1 MPRFAAFARHDHITE
16 CHPLTLTHDDPVR
29 CAEAIIDQVGH
40 KIVLAIPLGIGK
52 PNLLVNALYG
62 LAEADRRL
70 KLRILTGLTLIRPT
84 YKSDLERRFAGPIV
98 ERLFGSWPALAY
110 AEALRRGN
118 LAPNVTVHEFF
129 LQAGQW
135 LSNPVMQQNYTSL
148 NYSSVYTHVMREG
161 VNVVAQLIAPPRADI
176 ATSGDLQYS
185 LSSNTD
191 VSLDLDDYIRDRR
204 RSGAPISVI
213 GEINANLP
221 YMSGAAAVPRD
232 RFDLMLEPPTP
243 HFDLFAPPKEPVSLA
258 DYAMALHAATLV
270 KDGGT
275 LQIGIGSFA
284 DALTHALILRHT
296 QSARFRDLVA
306 RLGEPPATDA
316 QYGPFEQG
324 LYGCSEMLVD
334 GFLALRRA
342 GILKRRVSD
351 AGRDVLVHA
360 GFFLGS
366 RAFYDE
372 LRAMTPAELD
382 EIAMTSIS
390 FTNTLTG
397 DAATKIAH
405 RRDAR
410 FINTALAATLLG
422 AVSSDQLEDGRVI
435 SGIGGQADFV
445 AMAHQ
450 IPGARSIIAVRST
463 RAQGANSTS
472 NIHWHYGNTSIPRQF
487 RDIVVTEYG
496 IADIRGRTDMEV
508 ISAMLGVTDARFQ
521 PQLQQAA
528 AAAGKLPKNFTL
540 PSSAKNNTPA
550 RIDEALTSARREG
563 LLPQFPLG
571 TDMTETEQALLPAL
585 GKLRRASPA
594 RLLSYVMQGMVPGEL
609 PSGANE
615 KLERLCLD
623 RTADL
628 KTKAMRALVLGAL
641 RSR

>member
-1 MPRFAAFARHDHITE
+1 MTRV
-16 CHPLTLTHDDPVR
+16 HDDPVR
-29 CAEAIIDQVGH
+29 CAEAMIDQVGRS
-40 KIVLAIPLGIGK
+40 IVLAIPLGIGK

-70 KLRILTGLTLIRPT
+70 SLRILTGLTLVRPS
-84 YKSDLERRFAGPIV
+84 YKSDLERRFAAPIAD
-98 ERLFGSWPALAY
+98 RLFGNWPALAY
-110 AEALRRGN
+110 AEALRQGN

-135 LSNPVMQQNYTSL
+135 LSNPVMQQNYASL
-148 NYSSVYTHVMREG
+148 NYSDVHKHVMREG
-161 VNVVAQLIAPPRADI
+161 VNVVAQLVAPPRADI
-176 ATSGDLQYS
+176 AQPDGPRLS

-191 VSLDLDDYIRDRR
+191 VSLDLDAYIRDRR
-204 RSGAPISVI
+204 QSGAPIAVV
-213 GEINANLP
+213 GEVNANLP
-221 YMSGAAAVPRD
+221 YMSGAAAVSRD
-232 RFDLMLEPPTP
+232 RFDLLLEPPVP
-243 HFDLFAPPKEPVSLA
+243 HFDLFTPPKEPVSLT

-306 RLGEPPATDA
+306 RLGEPPAA
-316 QYGPFEQG
+316 GAEYGPFEQG

-351 AGRDVLVHA
+351 GDRQVLVHA

-372 LRAMTPAELD
+372 LRAMTLDELD
-382 EIAMTSIS
+382 EITMTSIS
-390 FTNTLTG
+390 FTNTLSG

-435 SGIGGQADFV
+435 SGIGGQGDFV

-450 IPGARSIIAVRST
+450 IPDARSIIAVRST
-463 RAQGANSTS
+463 RSQGAKVTT
-472 NIHWHYGNTSIPRQF
+472 NIHWRYGNTSIPRQL
-487 RDIVVTEYG
+487 RDILVTEYG
-496 IADIRGRTDMEV
+496 IADIRGRTDGEV
-508 ISAMLGVTDARFQ
+508 ISAMLAVADARFQ
-521 PQLQQAA
+521 SELQQAA
-528 AAAGKLPKNFTL
+528 VGAGKLPKSFAL
-540 PSSAKNNTPA
+540 PSSATNNTSA
-550 RIDEALTSARREG
+550 RIEQALGLARREG
-563 LLPQFPLG
+563 LLPQFPFG
-571 TDMTETEQALLPAL
+571 TEMTEMEQSLLPAL
-585 GKLRRASPA
+585 GKLRRASAA
-594 RLLSYVMQGMVPGEL
+594 RLLRYIVQGMVPGEL
-609 PSGANE
+609 PPGALE
-615 KLERLCLD
+615 KLGRLELD
-623 RTADL
+623 KSGDL
-628 KTKAMRALVLGAL
+628 KAKAMRALVLGAL
-641 RSR
+641 RAG